1 MSVLATLQFYFTVAV
16 ILLQENGPQKLN
28 VNIHLDL
35 TQKMKT
41 ALLLCLMTSETESKL
56 NTL

>member
-41 ALLLCLMTSETESKL
+41 ALLLCLMTFETESKL